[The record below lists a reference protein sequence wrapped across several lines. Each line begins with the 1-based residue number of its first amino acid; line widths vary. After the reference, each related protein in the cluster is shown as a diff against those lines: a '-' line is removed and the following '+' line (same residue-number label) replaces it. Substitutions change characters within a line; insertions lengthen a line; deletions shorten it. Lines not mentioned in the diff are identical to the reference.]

1 MLRDLNTIL
10 RGDGCASWVAPTE
23 RTNIPIVYLLINTM
37 PTASTA
43 KKTTTPRKRRTRKTS
58 TTPLNKSVTKQV
70 VTEVR
75 GSKVS
80 SKSVAQT
87 NTAPVR
93 PAKPNLTWEDYR
105 ADAIVRWNIHSYEVN
120 ELGKDLVKGYQLVK
134 QHAVQVVNYTKES
147 YNKAFN

>member
-1 MLRDLNTIL
+1 
-10 RGDGCASWVAPTE
+10 
-23 RTNIPIVYLLINTM
+23 M

-43 KKTTTPRKRRTRKTS
+43 KRSTTPRKRRTRKVS

-93 PAKPNLTWEDYR
+93 PVKPNLSWEDYR

>member
-1 MLRDLNTIL
+1 MDVP
-10 RGDGCASWVAPTE
+10 RGSPPQKELTSLQF
-23 RTNIPIVYLLINTM
+23 PLLINSM

-75 GSKVS
+75 GTKVS
-80 SKSVAQT
+80 SKSVTQSSPE
-87 NTAPVR
+87 PVR
-93 PAKPNLTWEDYR
+93 PVKPNLTWEDYR

>member
-1 MLRDLNTIL
+1 
-10 RGDGCASWVAPTE
+10 
-23 RTNIPIVYLLINTM
+23 M

-43 KKTTTPRKRRTRKTS
+43 KKTTTARKRRTRKT
-58 TTPLNKSVTKQV
+58 TTTSLNKSVTKQV

-93 PAKPNLTWEDYR
+93 PAKPNLSWQDYR

-134 QHAVQVVNYTKES
+134 QHAVQVVNYTKDS

>member
-1 MLRDLNTIL
+1 
-10 RGDGCASWVAPTE
+10 
-23 RTNIPIVYLLINTM
+23 M

-43 KKTTTPRKRRTRKTS
+43 KKVTTPRKRRTRKASTPKTTDKVNKEIQAVLDAPRPKSLDKVS
-58 TTPLNKSVTKQV
+58 TTAVKSATLNTPVVKKTVTKEEPV
-70 VTEVR
+70 
-75 GSKVS
+75 
-80 SKSVAQT
+80 KSI
-87 NTAPVR
+87 R

-134 QHAVQVVNYTKES
+134 QHAVQVVNYTKDS

>member
-1 MLRDLNTIL
+1 
-10 RGDGCASWVAPTE
+10 
-23 RTNIPIVYLLINTM
+23 M

-43 KKTTTPRKRRTRKTS
+43 KKVTTPRKRRTRKASTPKTTDKVIKEIQAVLDAPRPKSLDKVS
-58 TTPLNKSVTKQV
+58 TTAVKSATLNTPVVKKTVTKEEPV
-70 VTEVR
+70 
-75 GSKVS
+75 
-80 SKSVAQT
+80 KSI
-87 NTAPVR
+87 R

-134 QHAVQVVNYTKES
+134 QHAVQVVNYTKDS

>member
-1 MLRDLNTIL
+1 MSMPHSLNTL
-10 RGDGCASWVAPTE
+10 FRGDGCASWVATTE

-43 KKTTTPRKRRTRKTS
+43 KRSTTPRKRRTRKVS
-58 TTPLNKSVTKQV
+58 TTAVKSATLNTPVVKKTVTKEEPV
-70 VTEVR
+70 
-75 GSKVS
+75 
-80 SKSVAQT
+80 KSI
-87 NTAPVR
+87 R

-134 QHAVQVVNYTKES
+134 QHVVQVVNYTKES
-147 YNKAFN
+147 YNRAFN